1 MQHAWTVLSCLLGHD
16 YILSQIE
23 NEELE
28 FALVLEDD
36 CTPNE
41 KLMDPTCK
49 RNRSNQWQ
57 AEPASSEVC
66 KTSIMLVGSEHTPIC
81 NALANGFNVLI
92 IIGR

>member
-36 CTPNE
+36 CTP
-41 KLMDPTCK
+41 
-49 RNRSNQWQ
+49 
-57 AEPASSEVC
+57 
-66 KTSIMLVGSEHTPIC
+66 
-81 NALANGFNVLI
+81 ANGTEVTSGKLNQQAVKFAKRRLC
-92 IIGR
+92 